1 MPYLISFDPGVYTG
15 LAIGRY
21 DVDTPYEFERAH
33 QTSGGAEGLPTDNII
48 NLWAVLQYDEPVEVV
63 SEKFTPRNLAGM
75 SHTQESV
82 EPLRVEGVLVALFE
96 DIHWQEPSAQN
107 LVTGKTPAETKKLS
121 DDFLRYHGLYQ
132 EPSTIEGR
140 QKNDAN
146 SAIKH
151 ALAYLK
157 GIGHKPTID
166 KYWRNYNG

>member
-1 MPYLISFDPGVYTG
+1 MSYLISFDPGVYSGVALGT
-15 LAIGRY
+15 LSEK
-21 DVDTPYEFERAH
+21 DPYRLLETW
-33 QTSGGAEGLPTDNII
+33 QVPNGAEGFKESLI
-48 NLWAVLQYDEPVEVV
+48 LRKPVADIAV
-63 SEKFTPRNLAGM
+63 SEKFVIRNMAGF
-75 SHTQESV
+75 SHTADSV
-82 EPLRVEGVLVALFE
+82 EPLRVEGVLVAVYPE
-96 DIHWQEPSAQN
+96 IHWQEPSAQN
-107 LVTGKTPAETKKLS
+107 LVSGKTPSETKRLS

>member
-15 LAIGRY
+15 VAIGRY
-21 DVDTPYEFERAH
+21 DGNEPYELIECW
-33 QTSGGAEGLPTDNII
+33 QIPDGAEGLAREDYFRSAIEPDD
-48 NLWAVLQYDEPVEVV
+48 VLV

-96 DIHWQEPSAQN
+96 EIHWQEPSAQN